1 MARAERDSQLDDHR
15 VTDVTKLR
23 AMSSSFAEAKHM
35 ELDAFPA
42 ERAMLYKMQKM
53 NDEIKE
59 LHRYLGTEVT
69 ANGFSY
75 LKTTTDATAVT
86 NTLGKLFGGAS
97 GTATNGNFA
106 VAIGS
111 AGVEFSSLEV
121 GTYKLTLNLH
131 YSATR
136 PMELAVDTYV
146 RTTRVHRDTVRA
158 TGSVG
163 YATIFNIVTN
173 NNAANTITFRV
184 IGNTAGQSMT
194 IKAGSSALLEKIS

>member
-1 MARAERDSQLDDHR
+1 MARSERDNQLDDHR
-15 VTDVTKLR
+15 VTDATRLA
-23 AMSSSFAEAKHM
+23 AMSSSFAGGKHL
-35 ELDAFPA
+35 ELEAFPM
-42 ERAMLYKMQKM
+42 ESAMLYKMQKM

-106 VAIGS
+106 TAIGS
-111 AGVEFSSLEV
+111 SGLAFSSLEV
-121 GTYKLTLNLH
+121 GTYKVTLHLH
-131 YSATR
+131 YTATR
-136 PMELAVDTYV
+136 PMDLVIDTYV
-146 RTTRVHRDTVRA
+146 RTTRTHRDTVRA
-158 TGSVG
+158 VGSEG

-173 NNAANTITFRV
+173 NNATNAITFRI
-184 IGNTAGQSMT
+184 IGDTAGQSMT
-194 IKAGSSALLEKIS
+194 IKAGSSALIEKIS